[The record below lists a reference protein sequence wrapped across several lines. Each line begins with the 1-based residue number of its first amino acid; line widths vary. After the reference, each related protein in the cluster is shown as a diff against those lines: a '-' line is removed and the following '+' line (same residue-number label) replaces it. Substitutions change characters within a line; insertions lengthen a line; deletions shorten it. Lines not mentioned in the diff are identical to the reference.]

1 MLGGY
6 IILDL
11 GDVELTTSPIVKG
24 AYDKLDKSE
33 KAVLISNIKIDG
45 KEFKSVYAMPCKN
58 GNSYTL
64 LIAHYVDG
72 STNVYET
79 IKVSSNDKVQYIKS
93 TSEAGTDGDL
103 SAYVTTDELTS
114 TLGDYTTLEK
124 YNELHEIVED
134 QENILTNKQDKLTAG
149 DNITIENNVIS
160 ASGPDVVYDSIT
172 LYNMSSGVTA
182 MVGLNIYNMLST
194 MLEYVKSGHLPF
206 VKYCKIQNN
215 YSSVLYEVTNTPV
228 IVSSYTDTQ
237 DNLHYVLRIFATVG
251 VIAEWDV
258 WYQTSK
264 SLYYSNI
271 VFYTLTTA

>member
-58 GNSYTL
+58 GDSYTL

-93 TSEAGTDGDL
+93 TSEAGSDGDL

-160 ASGPDVVYDSIT
+160 ASGPDVVYDNVT
-172 LYNMSSGVTA
+172 LYNMSSGVSIMIGGTI
-182 MVGLNIYNMLST
+182 VTMLKG
-194 MLEYVKSGHLPF
+194 MLEYVESGHLPF
-206 VKYCKIQNN
+206 IKYCKIQNN
-215 YSSVLYEVTNTPV
+215 YSSVIYEVTNTPAM
-228 IVSSYTDTQ
+228 VSSYTDTQ
-237 DNLHYVLRIFATVG
+237 GDTHFVLRIFATLG
-251 VIAEWDV
+251 VLAEWDV
-258 WYQTSK
+258 WYQNSNSK
-264 SLYYSNI
+264 YYSNI
-271 VFYTLTTA
+271 NFYTLTTA